1 MAIDPAY
8 LQIGWKDP
16 SESFLQGVMGGLQT
30 INNVNALKANQAE
43 AERKQLIFDQEQARL
58 KEMQAKRN
66 EIITKGANIKDV
78 QDFILAYPEFSKPYE
93 PVLSNLAESDKR
105 DLFLISRGAYNA
117 IDNNQPE
124 IAESEMERLAKAY
137 ENSGKKEWADATRQ
151 YAKNI
156 RTNPK
161 LVKYQLAGFSS
172 ILDPTATKA
181 IGEEQRANEMQPYEI
196 EESKS
201 KTANNYSQITDRQ
214 EGRKLQKEEM
224 YLNDDRYYAGLDQN
238 EKQFWAKMNAD
249 ERAAARAMAEKPET
263 TTERLARLE
272 KANGYAGAV
281 AQAKDAAENAAR
293 LAKLADTNGGAYW
306 DRLIANIPGTS
317 ENTFRKDVE
326 TLKSQV
332 FLTQIE
338 QMRGLGALTES
349 EGAALKSSIA
359 SLDLNQGSTSFKNN
373 LNKISLVLNRAA
385 KKAEKNAEYYAT
397 KGKGYSEEVT
407 QAAKQRG
414 ISPAEMQTIANE
426 LGW

>member
-1 MAIDPAY
+1 MVSPIDYRLDVLNPVQQAMQGYNFGTQMA
-8 LQIGWKDP
+8 
-16 SESFLQGVMGGLQT
+16 
-30 INNVNALKANQAE
+30 VNQNAIQAAQAE
-43 AERKQLIFDQEQARL
+43 EARKQQQFIAQQEQQKAMYDFS
-58 KEMQAKRN
+58 MQPNK
-66 EIITKGANIKDV
+66 TT
-78 QDFILAYPEFSKPYE
+78 QDFVDFTVRYPQLTDQYKKSWEMMDTGQR
-93 PVLSNLAESDKR
+93 AESLKTAAQVM
-105 DLFLISRGAYNA
+105 SA
-117 IDNNQPE
+117 IKTQNPRVAQDILEEQ
-124 IAESEMERLAKAY
+124 AKAY
-137 ENSGKKEWADATRQ
+137 ENSGQRESAFNMRRMKGMISKDPNSIYASLGLFGNAVSPDEFGAMMDKFGAGVRADQ
-151 YAKNI
+151 
-156 RTNPK
+156 
-161 LVKYQLAGFSS
+161 
-172 ILDPTATKA
+172 
-181 IGEEQRANEMQPYEI
+181 MQPYEI

-249 ERAAARAMAEKPET
+249 ERSAARAMAEKPET

-272 KANGYAGAV
+272 KVNGYAGAV

-293 LAKLADTNGGAYW
+293 LAKLADSNGGAYW
-306 DRLIANIPGTS
+306 DRLVANIPGTS

-359 SLDLNQGSTSFKNN
+359 SLDLNQGATSFKNN

-385 KKAEKNAEYYAT
+385 KKAEKNAELYAT
-397 KGKGYSEEVT
+397 KGKGYSEEVV

>member
-1 MAIDPAY
+1 MAISPIDYRLDLVDP
-8 LQIGWKDP
+8 I
-16 SESFLQGVMGGLQT
+16 
-30 INNVNALKANQAE
+30 NQAMQGYQQGMQVVAANNAIQAQKEE
-43 AERKQLIFDQEQARL
+43 AERLRQAEIQKQV
-58 KEMQAKRN
+58 MN
-66 EIITKGANIKDV
+66 EDLYKFSNIPNKTAEDYANI
-78 QDFILAYPEFSKPYE
+78 IGRYPTLAEPYQKAWNMMDAE
-93 PVLSNLAESDKR
+93 RQKQTLGTASQVYAALSNGSNQVAKDI
-105 DLFLISRGAYNA
+105 ISE
-117 IDNNQPE
+117 E
-124 IAESEMERLAKAY
+124 IKGL
-137 ENSGKKEWADATRQ
+137 ENSGMKREAFNMQ
-151 YAKNI
+151 NI
-156 RTNPK
+156 LKLIDTNP
-161 LVKYQLAGFSS
+161 QAAQSS
-172 ILDPTATKA
+172 IGMLMSSANP
-181 IGEEQRANEMQPYEI
+181 EQFKNVTDSLNSTQMQPYEI

-238 EKQFWAKMNAD
+238 EKQFWTKMNAD

-272 KANGYAGAV
+272 KVNGYSGAV

-293 LAKLADTNGGAYW
+293 LAKLADSNGGAYW
-306 DRLIANIPGTS
+306 DRLVANIPGTS

-359 SLDLNQGSTSFKNN
+359 SLDLNQGATSFKNN

-385 KKAEKNAEYYAT
+385 KKAEKNAELYAT
-397 KGKGYSEEVT
+397 KGKGYSEEVV

-414 ISPAEMQTIANE
+414 ISPAEMQTIAND

>member
-1 MAIDPAY
+1 MVQPINYMLDVANPV
-8 LQIGWKDP
+8 QTT
-16 SESFLQGVMGGLQT
+16 LQGFNGGLQLG
-30 INNVNALKANQAE
+30 VAYADRQRALKQAE
-43 AERKQLIFDQEQARL
+43 EDKLARQQ
-58 KEMQAKRN
+58 MN
-66 EIITKGANIKDV
+66 VD
-78 QDFILAYPEFSKPYE
+78 LA
-93 PVLSNLAESDKR
+93 NLANNPTPEGYSKVMTMYPQLSENLKR
-105 DLFLISRGAYNA
+105 AYDTMDDGQRKNTLSLA
-117 IDNNQPE
+117 SQSYAALANNQPD
-124 IAESEMERLAKAY
+124 IAKQVLGDAATAY
-137 ENSGKKEWADATRQ
+137 ENSGNKKDAGVLRGYVKMIENNPSAARTSIGMLM
-151 YAKNI
+151 AS
-156 RTNPK
+156 TNPDKFSEIYGK
-161 LVKYQLAGFSS
+161 L
-172 ILDPTATKA
+172 
-181 IGEEQRANEMQPYEI
+181 GEEQRASEMQPYQI
-196 EESKS
+196 AESKS
-201 KTANNYSQITDRQ
+201 RTANNYSQITDRQ
-214 EGRKLQKEEM
+214 EGRRLQKEEM

-272 KANGYAGAV
+272 KASGYASAA

-293 LAKLADTNGGAYW
+293 LAKLADSNGGAYW

-359 SLDLNQGSTSFKNN
+359 SLDLNQGAASFKNN
-373 LNKISLVLNRAA
+373 LNKIALVLNRAA
-385 KKAEKNAEYYAT
+385 KKAEKNGERYAT
-397 KGKGYSEEVT
+397 KGRGYSEEVV